1 MKPAFFAIV
10 GAQFFSSLADSALFI
25 LCVSLVTTL
34 AFPEWMTP
42 MLKMGFVL
50 SYILLAPFAGAFA
63 DMFPK
68 GRVMLATNTIKML
81 GCSLILAKANPLLA
95 YGIVGFGASAYSP
108 AKYGILAEVLPPRR
122 LVAAN
127 GWIEGTTVVAMI
139 LGTILGGLISA
150 NERTIAWL
158 LHASF
163 TLFGYVV
170 PSPLHAAVTVIVLTY
185 LMAALLNLGVLNK
198 GQRYA
203 RRSRSIGGLFRDFHH
218 CNSALWRD
226 RAGRVSLGVTSLFWG
241 AGMVLQILLLGWAQS
256 ALGLGLD
263 KAAALQA
270 VFAAGVVLGAALAG
284 KAVPLVRSMS
294 VMPLGAVLGLALCAM
309 ALVHSVQVALPLLLV
324 IGILAGL
331 FVVPMNAV
339 LQHRG
344 HSLMSAGQS
353 IAVQNFN
360 ENLAILAMTGGYAM
374 ALQVQLGMDTMLVV
388 LGAGIALVTLYLR
401 MIARTIPVKLPE
413 S

>member
-68 GRVMLATNTIKML
+68 GRVMLVTNTIKMF
-81 GCSLILAKANPLLA
+81 GCTLILAKANPLLA

-108 AKYGILAEVLPPRR
+108 AKYGILAEVLPARR

-127 GWIEGTTVVAMI
+127 GWIEGTTVVSMI

-150 NERTIAWL
+150 NEHTIAWL
-158 LHASF
+158 LRMAPARGGIADTPVS
-163 TLFGYVV
+163 
-170 PSPLHAAVTVIVLTY
+170 AAVFVIVLTY
-185 LMAALLNLGVLNK
+185 LVAGVLNLCVVNA
-198 GQRYA
+198 GARYA
-203 RRSRSIGGLFRDFHH
+203 RARRSIPALLLDFYR
-218 CNSALWRD
+218 CNSTLWRD
-226 RAGRVSLGVTSLFWG
+226 REGRVSLGVTSLFWG
-241 AGMVLQILLLGWAQS
+241 AGMVLQILLLAWAQS

-263 KAAALQA
+263 KAAALQG
-270 VFAAGVVLGAALAG
+270 VFAVGVVIGAAIAG
-284 KAVPLVRSMS
+284 KTVPLVRSMS
-294 VMPLGAVLGLALCAM
+294 VMPVGIVLGIGLCAM
-309 ALVHSVQVALPLLLV
+309 VFVHTVQVALPMLLG
-324 IGILAGL
+324 IGVLAGL
-331 FVVPMNAV
+331 FVVPMNAT

-344 HSLMSAGQS
+344 RSLMSAGQS

-360 ENLAILAMTGGYAM
+360 ENLAILAMTASYAM
-374 ALQVQLGMDTMLVV
+374 ALQVKLEMNTMLLM
-388 LGAGIALVTLYLR
+388 LGILIALATLYLR
-401 MIARTIPVKLPE
+401 TVARTAQPA
-413 S
+413 